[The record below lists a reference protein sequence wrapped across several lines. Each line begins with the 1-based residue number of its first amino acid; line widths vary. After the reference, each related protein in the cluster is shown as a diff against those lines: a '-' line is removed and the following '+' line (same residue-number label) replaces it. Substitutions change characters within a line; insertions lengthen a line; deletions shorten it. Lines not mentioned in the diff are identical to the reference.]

1 MAGGFAMTIR
11 LIPDDQWFRS
21 RKKNGVLAGSPLTY
35 FGVTDAGSRILDAIE
50 TNSMLPENH
59 AQLTD
64 RMLATGAVHPVPN
77 SLAAFSEITV
87 VIPAYITNSESH
99 ADLKKLVACLSG
111 LTIIIVDDASP
122 HAVNIEDARIIRHDT
137 NKGPGAAR
145 NTGIAAVTSAVVAFV
160 DTDVT
165 VTSQQIAT
173 LAAYV
178 IDTPI
183 GAVAPRITCTNDQT
197 FIGEFESHHSP
208 LDLGPIPALV
218 RPMSRVSYLPATVL
232 ICNVHLLRNAG
243 GFDDSIRMGEDV
255 DLVWRFIENG
265 ISCRYVPSIECP
277 HLPRSTMRKM
287 LKQRY
292 DYGTSAALLDQRHP
306 RAASPLRANALLLT
320 TATTVLMGYVYF
332 AMILVVPTMV
342 YFMISLRSTSI
353 PIATRTQ
360 LAWKGLVSTTRLL
373 ARAIMRAWW
382 PLFFVMSI
390 FSLRLGVMLTFSAF
404 VPPIVGLLRKK
415 PGYPIRYLVMRILEN
430 LAYGTG
436 VWAGAIRAR
445 SLRCLLPVITVRRSV
460 AR

>member
-1 MAGGFAMTIR
+1 MTVR

-21 RKKNGVLAGSPLTY
+21 RNKNGVLAGSPLTY
-35 FGVTDAGSRILDAIE
+35 FGVTDAGSKILDAIE
-50 TNSMLPENH
+50 TNSLLPENH

-64 RMLATGAVHPVPN
+64 RLLATGAVHPMPKN
-77 SLAAFSEITV
+77 TAALSDITV
-87 VIPAYITNSESH
+87 VIPAYITSSESL
-99 ADLKKLVACLSG
+99 ADLKKLVTSLAG
-111 LTIIIVDDASP
+111 LTIVIVDDASP
-122 HAVNIEDARIIRHDT
+122 HAVNIDGARVIRHDT

-145 NTGIAAVTSAVVAFV
+145 NTGIATVTTAVVACV
-160 DTDVT
+160 DTDVM

-178 IDTPI
+178 IDAHV
-183 GAVAPRITCTNDQT
+183 GAVAPRITCTNYQS
-197 FIGEFESHHSP
+197 FISEFESHHSP
-208 LDLGPIPALV
+208 LDLGSIPALV

-232 ICNVHLLRNAG
+232 VCDVQLLRNAG

-255 DLVWRFIENG
+255 DLVWRLIENG

-277 HLPRSTMRKM
+277 HTPRSSMRKM

-382 PLFFVMSI
+382 PLFFMASVV
-390 FSLRLGVMLTFSAF
+390 SLRLGVMLTFSAF

-415 PGYPIRYLVMRILEN
+415 PGYPIRYLVIRILEN
-430 LAYGTG
+430 LAYGAG

>member
-1 MAGGFAMTIR
+1 MTFR

-21 RKKNGVLAGSPLTY
+21 KNGNGVLAGSPLTY
-35 FGVTDAGSRILDAIE
+35 FGVTDAGSKILDAIE

-77 SLAAFSEITV
+77 NPTVLNDITV
-87 VIPAYITNSESH
+87 VIPAYITSSESH
-99 ADLKKLVACLSG
+99 ADLKKLVSSLAG

-122 HAVNIEDARIIRHDT
+122 HSVNIDGARVIRHDT
-137 NKGPGAAR
+137 NKGPGTSR
-145 NTGIAAVTSAVVAFV
+145 NTGIEAVTTTVVACV
-160 DTDVT
+160 DTDVMVST
-165 VTSQQIAT
+165 QQVAI

-178 IDTPI
+178 IGTHV
-183 GAVAPRITCTNDQT
+183 GAVAPRITCTNNKT
-197 FIGEFESHHSP
+197 FISEFESHHSP

-232 ICNVHLLRNAG
+232 VCNVQLLRNAG

-255 DLVWRFIENG
+255 DLVWRLIENG
-265 ISCRYVPSIECP
+265 INCRYVPSIECP
-277 HLPRSTMRKM
+277 HSPRSTMRKM

-320 TATTVLMGYVYF
+320 TATTVLMGYIYF
-332 AMILVVPTMV
+332 AMILVGPTMV

-382 PLFFVMSI
+382 PLFFVASLV
-390 FSLRLGVMLTFSAF
+390 SLRLGVMLTFSAF

-430 LAYGTG
+430 LAYGAG

>member
-1 MAGGFAMTIR
+1 MTVR

-21 RKKNGVLAGSPLTY
+21 QNRNGVLAGSPLTY

-50 TNSMLPENH
+50 TNSVLPENH

-64 RMLATGAVHPVPN
+64 RLLATGAVHPVPN
-77 SLAAFSEITV
+77 DPAALSDITV

-99 ADLKKLVACLSG
+99 ANLEKLVASLAG

-122 HAVNIEDARIIRHDT
+122 HSVNIDGARVIRHDT

-145 NTGIAAVTSAVVAFV
+145 NTGIAAVTTAVVACV
-160 DTDVT
+160 DTDVMA
-165 VTSQQIAT
+165 TSQQIAT

-178 IDTPI
+178 IDSRV
-183 GAVAPRITCTNDQT
+183 GAVAPRITCINERT
-197 FIGEFESHHSP
+197 FISEFESHHSP
-208 LDLGPIPALV
+208 LDLGAIPALV

-232 ICNVHLLRNAG
+232 VCNMQLLNSAG
-243 GFDDSIRMGEDV
+243 GFDGSIRIGEDV
-255 DLVWRFIENG
+255 DLVWRLIENG
-265 ISCRYVPSIECP
+265 ISCRYVPSVECP
-277 HLPRSTMRKM
+277 HTPRSSMRKM

-320 TATTVLMGYVYF
+320 TATAVLMGYLYFAIVLVIPITVYF
-332 AMILVVPTMV
+332 I
-342 YFMISLRSTSI
+342 FSLRSMSI
-353 PIATRTQ
+353 PMGTRAR
-360 LAWKGLVSTTRLL
+360 LAWKGLFSTTHLL

-382 PLFFVMSI
+382 PLFFIASVV
-390 FSLRLGVMLTFSAF
+390 SLRLGAMFTFSAF
-404 VPPIVGLLRKK
+404 VPPIIGILRKK
-415 PGYPIRYLVMRILEN
+415 PYHPIRYVVMRILEN

-445 SLRCLLPVITVRRSV
+445 SIRCLLPVITVRRSI

>member
-21 RKKNGVLAGSPLTY
+21 SKKNGVLAGSPLTY

-50 TNSMLPENH
+50 TNSVLPENH
-59 AQLTD
+59 KQLTD
-64 RMLATGAVHPVPN
+64 RLLATGAVHPVANNPAT
-77 SLAAFSEITV
+77 LSEITV
-87 VIPAYITNSESH
+87 VIPAYITSPESH
-99 ADLKKLVACLSG
+99 ADLKKLVTSLSG

-122 HAVNIEDARIIRHDT
+122 HAVNIDGVRVLRHDI

-145 NTGIAAVTSAVVAFV
+145 NTGIAAVTTTVVACV
-160 DTDVT
+160 DTDVMVST
-165 VTSQQIAT
+165 QQIAT

-178 IDTPI
+178 IDTPV
-183 GAVAPRITCTNDQT
+183 GAVAPRITCTNDHT

-232 ICNVHLLRNAG
+232 VCNVHLLRNVG
-243 GFDDSIRMGEDV
+243 VFDDSIRMGEDV
-255 DLVWRFIENG
+255 DLVWRLIENG

-277 HLPRSTMRKM
+277 HTPRSSTRKM

-306 RAASPLRANALLLT
+306 RAASPLCANALLLT
-320 TATTVLMGYVYF
+320 TATAVLMGYVYF

>member
-1 MAGGFAMTIR
+1 MTIR

-21 RKKNGVLAGSPLTY
+21 RNKNGVLAGSPLTY

-50 TNSMLPENH
+50 TNSTLPENH

-64 RMLATGAVHPVPN
+64 RLLATGAVHPVSNNP
-77 SLAAFSEITV
+77 AALSEITV
-87 VIPAYITNSESH
+87 VIPAYITSSESH
-99 ADLKKLVACLSG
+99 ADLKKLVASLGG

-122 HAVNIEDARIIRHDT
+122 HAVNIDGARVLRHDT

-145 NTGIAAVTSAVVAFV
+145 NTGIAAVTSTVVACV
-160 DTDVT
+160 DTDVMVST
-165 VTSQQIAT
+165 KQIAA

-178 IDTPI
+178 IDTPV
-183 GAVAPRITCTNDQT
+183 GAVAPRITCTNDHT

-232 ICNVHLLRNAG
+232 VCNVQLLRNAG

-255 DLVWRFIENG
+255 DLVWRLIENG

-277 HLPRSTMRKM
+277 HTPRSSMRKM

-292 DYGTSAALLDQRHP
+292 EYGTSAALLDQRHP

-320 TATTVLMGYVYF
+320 TAATVLMGYVYF
-332 AMILVVPTMV
+332 AMILVVPTMA
-342 YFMISLRSTSI
+342 YFSISLRSTSI
-353 PIATRTQ
+353 PLATRTQ

-382 PLFFVMSI
+382 PLFFVTSI

-430 LAYGTG
+430 LAYGAG

>member
-1 MAGGFAMTIR
+1 MTIR
-11 LIPDDQWFRS
+11 LVPDDQWFRS
-21 RKKNGVLAGSPLTY
+21 RDKNGVLAGSPLTY

-50 TNSMLPENH
+50 TNSVLPENH
-59 AQLTD
+59 KQLTD
-64 RMLATGAVHPVPN
+64 RLLATGAVHPVAN
-77 SLAAFSEITV
+77 DSATLSEITV
-87 VIPAYITNSESH
+87 VIPAYITSSESH
-99 ADLKKLVACLSG
+99 ADLKKLVTSLSG

-122 HAVNIEDARIIRHDT
+122 HVVNIDGARVLRHDT

-145 NTGIAAVTSAVVAFV
+145 NTGIAAVTTTVVACV
-160 DTDVT
+160 DTDVMVST
-165 VTSQQIAT
+165 QQIAT

-178 IDTPI
+178 IDTPV
-183 GAVAPRITCTNDQT
+183 GAVAPRITCTNDHN

-232 ICNVHLLRNAG
+232 VCNVQLLRNAG

-255 DLVWRFIENG
+255 DLVWRLIENG

-277 HLPRSTMRKM
+277 HTPRSSMRKM

-342 YFMISLRSTSI
+342 YFSISLRSTSI
-353 PIATRTQ
+353 PIGSRIQ
-360 LAWKGLVSTTRLL
+360 LAWKGLFSTTRLL

-382 PLFFVMSI
+382 PLFFIASFV
-390 FSLRLGVMLTFSAF
+390 SLRLGVMLTFSAF
-404 VPPIVGLLRKK
+404 VPPMVGLLRNK
-415 PGYPIRYLVMRILEN
+415 PGYPIRYLMMRILEN
-430 LAYGTG
+430 LAYGLG
-436 VWAGAIRAR
+436 VWAGAIHAR
-445 SLRCLLPVITVRRSV
+445 SSRCLLPVITVRRSA

>member
-1 MAGGFAMTIR
+1 MTVR

-21 RKKNGVLAGSPLTY
+21 RNKNGVLAGSPLTY
-35 FGVTDAGSRILDAIE
+35 FGVTDAGSKILDAIE
-50 TNSMLPENH
+50 TNSLLPENH

-64 RMLATGAVHPVPN
+64 RLLATGAVHPMPKN
-77 SLAAFSEITV
+77 TAALSDITV
-87 VIPAYITNSESH
+87 VIPAYITSSESL
-99 ADLKKLVACLSG
+99 ADLKKLVSSLVG
-111 LTIIIVDDASP
+111 LTIVIVDDASP
-122 HAVNIEDARIIRHDT
+122 HAVNIDGARVIRHDT

-145 NTGIAAVTSAVVAFV
+145 NTGIATVTTAVVACV
-160 DTDVT
+160 DTDVM

-178 IDTPI
+178 IDSHV
-183 GAVAPRITCTNDQT
+183 GAVAPRITCTNNQS
-197 FIGEFESHHSP
+197 FISEFESHHSP

-232 ICNVHLLRNAG
+232 VCDVQLLRKAG

-255 DLVWRFIENG
+255 DLVWRLIENG

-277 HLPRSTMRKM
+277 HTPRSSMRKM

-360 LAWKGLVSTTRLL
+360 LAWKGLLSTTRLF

-382 PLFFVMSI
+382 PLFFIASVV
-390 FSLRLGVMLTFSAF
+390 SLRLGVMLTFSAF

-430 LAYGTG
+430 LAYGAG

-445 SLRCLLPVITVRRSV
+445 SFRCLLPVITVRRSV